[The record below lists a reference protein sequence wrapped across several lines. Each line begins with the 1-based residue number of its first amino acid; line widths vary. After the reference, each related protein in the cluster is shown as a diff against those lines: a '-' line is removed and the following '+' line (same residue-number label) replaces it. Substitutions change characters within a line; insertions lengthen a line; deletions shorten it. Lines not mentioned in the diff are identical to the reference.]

1 MTQDVSLAR
10 SLVVA
15 STNPVKIEATRIGF
29 RQMFPEMTLEVKT
42 ISVPSGVKDQPTST
56 DETLQGAL
64 NRVHAAA
71 QSIPEADYWVGIEG
85 GIEDSGNEMAA
96 FAWVVIYTHELTG
109 KGRTGTFF
117 LPPEVASLIRQGKE
131 LGEADD
137 IVFQTNNSKQANGAI
152 GILTGNV
159 IDRTYLYQHAV
170 ILALAPFKNKQLYMP
185 GSLQAE

>member
-1 MTQDVSLAR
+1 MAR
-10 SLVVA
+10 VLIVA
-15 STNPVKIEATRIGF
+15 STNPVKVEATRLGF
-29 RQMFPEMTLEVKT
+29 QQMFPDMALEVKT
-42 ISVPSGVKDQPTST
+42 VSVPSGVKDQPISSE
-56 DETLQGAL
+56 ETLQGAL
-64 NRVHAAA
+64 NRARAAA
-71 QSIPEADYWVGIEG
+71 RLMPEGDYWIGIEG
-85 GIEDSGNEMAA
+85 GIEDLGHEMAA

-117 LPPEVASLIRQGKE
+117 LPPEIVTLIRQGKE

-159 IDRTYLYQHAV
+159 IDRTSLYQHAV
-170 ILALAPFKNKQLYMP
+170 ILALAPFKNRRLYLP